1 MINLI
6 PVAFVNQRR
15 NQYLFTTPTISPTN
29 FDILPTVPEA
39 YLHLIDH
46 CVCQRRT
53 AHARQKQPCIAS
65 YLAHKLTG
73 ISYRTSQVR
82 YPQIPAQEQTI
93 NMPKHTAQ
101 PEGQASSESRSRK
114 KARHVPVSSAT
125 EKSRS
130 DGYARAGARNSARP
144 VGKRPS
150 SSSTAANSKGAS
162 PKARKSSGA
171 WENDEIER
179 LLGAIKSRSPPYDWQ
194 AIADHVQTRSAEQCK
209 SKNQKLMLKDGRS
222 SMGKTTEITTGS
234 GAAAKA
240 ESATRRSKIAN
251 NKAKPKAKG
260 KSSAKASSSSSVPH
274 KARPTR
280 GKKAKPTTTAGP
292 IAKSTGV
299 PKKDRAG
306 GQRRA
311 SNSKK
316 DTATKQKT
324 TTSIG
329 RTSTSSASTP
339 RGFTGPTTGR
349 NTATTQPKKG
359 QEQSPISDRKVSS
372 TRRTKEGRAL
382 KMKPK
387 PKPTASPEGL
397 DAAAALSAFASF
409 ESSPQGSTKT
419 LPKEIA
425 TKKRPYVA
433 KKNSGSRGTGPIRP
447 SEAASGKWT
456 EEESVLF
463 DEALELYGL
472 GDWCTISNFVGSRTP
487 IQCKSHNQKL
497 SIKREKELARSRS
510 SKQAS
515 KKKKVQVDNV
525 QVDQVSTTTSP
536 SRTVSPSPSPTTAH
550 ADAAAVL
557 FSMMRG

>member
-1 MINLI
+1 
-6 PVAFVNQRR
+6 
-15 NQYLFTTPTISPTN
+15 
-29 FDILPTVPEA
+29 
-39 YLHLIDH
+39 
-46 CVCQRRT
+46 
-53 AHARQKQPCIAS
+53 
-65 YLAHKLTG
+65 
-73 ISYRTSQVR
+73 
-82 YPQIPAQEQTI
+82 
-93 NMPKHTAQ
+93 
-101 PEGQASSESRSRK
+101 
-114 KARHVPVSSAT
+114 
-125 EKSRS
+125 
-130 DGYARAGARNSARP
+130 
-144 VGKRPS
+144 
-150 SSSTAANSKGAS
+150 
-162 PKARKSSGA
+162 
-171 WENDEIER
+171 
-179 LLGAIKSRSPPYDWQ
+179 
-194 AIADHVQTRSAEQCK
+194 
-209 SKNQKLMLKDGRS
+209 
-222 SMGKTTEITTGS
+222 MGKKMETITGS

-240 ESATRRSKIAN
+240 EPATRRSKIAN
-251 NKAKPKAKG
+251 NKAKAKG
-260 KSSAKASSSSSVPH
+260 KSSAKASSSVPH

-280 GKKAKPTTTAGP
+280 GKKARPATTAGP
-292 IAKSTGV
+292 IAKSTAV
-299 PKKDRAG
+299 PKKDRDG

-316 DTATKQKT
+316 DTATKKTT

-329 RTSTSSASTP
+329 RTSTSVSTP

-372 TRRTKEGRAL
+372 TRRTKEGRGL

-387 PKPTASPEGL
+387 PKPTASPEGI

-409 ESSPQGSTKT
+409 KPSPQGSTKT
-419 LPKEIA
+419 PPKEIA

-472 GDWCTISNFVGSRTP
+472 GDWCVISNFVGSRTP

-497 SIKREKELARSRS
+497 SIKREKERARSMS

-515 KKKKVQVDNV
+515 KKKKRNVQVDNV

>member
-1 MINLI
+1 M
-6 PVAFVNQRR
+6 R
-15 NQYLFTTPTISPTN
+15 
-29 FDILPTVPEA
+29 IL
-39 YLHLIDH
+39 
-46 CVCQRRT
+46 
-53 AHARQKQPCIAS
+53 
-65 YLAHKLTG
+65 LTG

-82 YPQIPAQEQTI
+82 YLQIPAQEPPI

-179 LLGAIKSRSPPYDWQ
+179 LLGAIKSRSAPYDWQ

-222 SMGKTTEITTGS
+222 SMGKKTEITTGS
-234 GAAAKA
+234 GAAANA
-240 ESATRRSKIAN
+240 EPATRRSKIAN
-251 NKAKPKAKG
+251 NKAKAKG

-316 DTATKQKT
+316 DTATKKKT

-329 RTSTSSASTP
+329 RTSTSASTP

-409 ESSPQGSTKT
+409 ESSPHGSTKT

-497 SIKREKELARSRS
+497 SIKREKELARSRG

-515 KKKKVQVDNV
+515 KKTKKKRNV
-525 QVDQVSTTTSP
+525 QDQVSTTTSP